1 MSMIYTTLTPTAAT
15 VFPQINSTNSLTQ
28 LSNDLFTTFGERTN
42 IITSKIDPLVASCA
56 LHRETTQNPDS
67 RIAHMSLE
75 YNTDLIEEYV
85 TKEDIDRASVIRQ
98 YYANKL
104 LLIQLKDVELTPF
117 RQSLSE
123 FVNGISLT
131 VSSDKTDYSWPSK
144 ITGLICKLPRFYE
157 YDQELASMFNGRK
170 FCEPPVYTDI
180 NNTKI
185 RLKLKLIKTLKSHRK
200 SEPVT
205 EYWFTDQYENV
216 VKLSLQTS
224 NNPLL
229 VLWQEYLKQESISI
243 TSTHV
248 PLKRQLDDFNY
259 YSIKQWN
266 IDTSS
271 K

>member
-1 MSMIYTTLTPTAAT
+1 MSMIYTTLTPTATT

-28 LSNDLFTTFGERTN
+28 LSNDLFTTFGERTT

-67 RIAHMSLE
+67 RITHMSLE
-75 YNTDLIEEYV
+75 YNTDLIEAYV
-85 TKEDIDRASVIRQ
+85 TKEDIERASVIRQ

-104 LLIQLKDVELTPF
+104 LLIQLKDVELTSF

-157 YDQELASMFNGRK
+157 YDQELASMFKGRK
-170 FCEPPVYTDI
+170 FTEPTNDV
-180 NNTKI
+180 I
-185 RLKLKLIKTLKSHRK
+185 RIQFKLKLIKTLKSHRK

-216 VKLSLQTS
+216 VKLSLQTF

-243 TSTHV
+243 TSTSV

-271 K
+271 N